1 LEYAQPEY
9 IRARSQ
15 DLEPMYH
22 DAGMFYFYKT
32 EALLN
37 KEKIIKPFKMRESE
51 IQDIDTL
58 EDWKMAEIKYKM
70 LRKCSLD

>member
-9 IRARSQ
+9 VRSRSQ

-22 DAGMFYFYKT
+22 DGGMFYFYKT
-32 EALLN
+32 ASIT
-37 KEKIIKPFKMRESE
+37 KENRIIKPFEMRESE

-58 EDWKMAEIKYKM
+58 EDWKMAEIKYKIIHNGY
-70 LRKCSLD
+70 K